1 MTLGCKNQQYMK
13 AKMNRD
19 SQCKKTKSPKDEQ
32 HMENEK
38 KSVQIHVY
46 IFSNT
51 ARLRLSCKLRSCCFC
66 TVYKHVCR

>member
-13 AKMNRD
+13 ANMNRD

-38 KSVQIHVY
+38 KKVSKSMFTSFLIQ
-46 IFSNT
+46 
-51 ARLRLSCKLRSCCFC
+51 RD
-66 TVYKHVCR
+66 